1 MAIIVSGILRTAT
14 LDGMAVPC
22 MSPQDN
28 AKNKNMH
35 LLSDTGGG
43 CEV

>member
-1 MAIIVSGILRTAT
+1 MEIIVSGILRTAT

-22 MSPQDN
+22 MSPPDN
-28 AKNKNMH
+28 ARIIMH